1 VGNAMPFD
9 LKMPGPRMMAFTFA
23 ALKQWCDKTRINAP
37 DRRVRIGG
45 IRGQVFVTDKRAID

>member
-1 VGNAMPFD
+1 
-9 LKMPGPRMMAFTFA
+9 MMAFTFA